1 MTTTV
6 VIVGGTD
13 PFVRVGGHE
22 TFVLAHAEAAVRAGF
37 DTHVFYVTAADAP
50 TRTAGWTPHAVRSPV
65 RPLRTMMAWAHAP
78 FLGRAIERFLAR
90 TSGPVVLHAF
100 GHWSSVAA
108 RVTRRLRRRGR
119 RVVAV
124 ASAYTTLTHEMRS
137 KLASVRADHGAGAR
151 LRALLE
157 YGWVRAVAERA
168 ERAGYEAMELV
179 LVNYDAVERLLREE
193 LALTVAIRRVPY
205 AALTAFTDDPDAAP
219 TRTLPPGAMPPL
231 QPASAPLIVTVSR
244 QDPRKGI
251 DRLIDALALLK
262 ADGVPFRAC
271 LVGGGPLL
279 ATNRALSE
287 RMGLRDC
294 TSLPGWVGDAFAYLR
309 AADVFVLPSLQ
320 EGSGSV
326 SLLEAMQAGCA
337 IVATRIDGI
346 PEDITDG
353 LNGLLVPADDPR
365 ALRDAIAR
373 LLVDGALRARLGAAA
388 RATFE
393 RRFSAEMLVATM
405 RTLYE
410 ELAR

>member
-22 TFVLAHAEAAVRAGF
+22 TFVRAHAEAAVRAGF

-50 TRTAGWTPHAVRSPV
+50 ARTEGWTAHAVWSPV
-65 RPLRTMMAWAHAP
+65 RPLRTVMACAHAP
-78 FLGRAIERFLAR
+78 FLARAIERFLAC

-100 GHWSSVAA
+100 SDWACVAA
-108 RVTRRLRRRGR
+108 RVTRWLRSRGR
-119 RVVAV
+119 RVVPV
-124 ASAYTTLTHEMRS
+124 ASAYTTLCHEMRF
-137 KLASVRADHGAGAR
+137 KLSSVRAHHGAGAR
-151 LRALLE
+151 LRALIE
-157 YGWVRAVAERA
+157 YCWVRAVAARA
-168 ERAGYEAMELV
+168 ERAAYEAMALV

-193 LALTVAIRRVPY
+193 HALTVPIRRVPY
-205 AALTAFTDDPDAAP
+205 APLTAFADDPAAAR
-219 TRTLPPGAMPPL
+219 TRASPPGAMPAL
-231 QPASAPLIVTVSR
+231 EPAGAPLIAAVSR

-251 DRLIDALALLK
+251 DRLLDALALLH

-279 ATNRALSE
+279 ATHRALSA
-287 RMGLRDC
+287 RMGLGRC
-294 TSLPGWVGDAFAYLR
+294 ASLPGRVGDAFAYLR
-309 AADVFVLPSLQ
+309 AADVFVLPSLE

-346 PEDITDG
+346 PEDVTDG
-353 LNGLLVPADDPR
+353 VDGLLVAPDDPG
-365 ALRDAIAR
+365 ALRDALAR
-373 LLVDGALRARLGAAA
+373 LLADGALRARLGSAA

-393 RRFSAEMLVATM
+393 RRFSAETLVATV
-405 RTLYE
+405 RALYGE
-410 ELAR
+410 VAR